1 MVFCGVTL
9 LAQTSPPLAEVRKA
23 AEQGDATAQAKMGRA
38 YFLGLGV
45 PKDATEAL
53 KWYRKAAEQGEPNAQ
68 VTLGFMYETGQGVA
82 RDFSE
87 ALGWYRKAAE
97 QGNAI
102 AQYNLGVMYA
112 NGQGVTQDH
121 PEAIRWYRKAADQGN
136 AKAQLYLGAMYAH
149 GLGVAQDYPE
159 AVGWFRKAAEQGN
172 AMAQFNLGVVYANGQ
187 GVTQDYPEAVRWYRK
202 AAEQGN
208 ATAQFN
214 LGLMCANGQGV
225 TQDYVE
231 AHMWLNLTA
240 AQFSGEEQKRRAGAR
255 DALAKKMTPQ
265 QIAEAERRARE
276 WKPVG
281 PSPLGSTSPGP
292 GAIENAGSA
301 YRAPSPGA
309 AQVSAPTAQDKVPLT
324 GQATSVTPQEPTT
337 LGELFRIDPAT
348 GTLTPLERVE
358 VKGVQVKGRMV
369 EFGIEG
375 SASPVSFRAGE
386 PLQFAIRLMSPGD
399 GTGRELNAEEVL
411 RHIRLGPLVVQHFK
425 KLGDERMLTV
435 ATLGVNVQTYG
446 QLTRGLDPRKPDRVA
461 QSFRLTPQRALAPGQ
476 YDICIGGMHDNE
488 LEIGRHKY
496 RVRGT
501 EHWAFEIIAR

>member
-1 MVFCGVTL
+1 MTLGLILAMVFCGVTL

-45 PKDATEAL
+45 PKDAAEAL

-68 VTLGFMYETGQGVA
+68 SSLGFMYERGQGVA
-82 RDFSE
+82 QDYP
-87 ALGWYRKAAE
+87 AAVGWYRQAAA

-102 AQYNLGVMYA
+102 AQYNLG
-112 NGQGVTQDH
+112 
-121 PEAIRWYRKAADQGN
+121 
-136 AKAQLYLGAMYAH
+136 
-149 GLGVAQDYPE
+149 
-159 AVGWFRKAAEQGN
+159 
-172 AMAQFNLGVVYANGQ
+172 
-187 GVTQDYPEAVRWYRK
+187 
-202 AAEQGN
+202 
-208 ATAQFN
+208 
-214 LGLMCANGQGV
+214 LMCANGKGV

-231 AHMWLNLTA
+231 AYMWLNLA
-240 AQFSGEEQKRRAGAR
+240 ASKFSGEEQKRQAGLR

-265 QIAEAERRARE
+265 QIAEAERRAQE

-281 PSPLGSTSPGP
+281 PSPSESTSPEP
-292 GAIENAGSA
+292 GSTANAGSA
-301 YRAPSPGA
+301 YQAPSPGP

-324 GQATSVTPQEPTT
+324 GQATSVTPQEPPT
-337 LGELFRIDPAT
+337 LGEFFRIDPAT

-358 VKGVQVKGRMV
+358 VKGVQVKGRRV

-375 SASPVSFRAGE
+375 SASPASFKAGE
-386 PLQFAIRLMSPGD
+386 PLQFAVRLMSPGD

-411 RHIRLGPLVVQHFK
+411 GHIRLGPLVVQHFK

-435 ATLGVNVQTYG
+435 ATLGLNVQTYG